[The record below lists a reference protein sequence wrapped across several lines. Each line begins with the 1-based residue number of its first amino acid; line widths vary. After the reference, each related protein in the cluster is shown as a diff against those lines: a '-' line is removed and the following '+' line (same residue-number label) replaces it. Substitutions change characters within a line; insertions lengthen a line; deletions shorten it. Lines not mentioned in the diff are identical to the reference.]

1 MGFILNCMEDQPN
14 RTTFQWVLDVDL
26 QIPGWIPKAIVEKA
40 FITASLETIIYLRSK
55 LARTV
60 DQIDLEIDAG
70 TDAIAGT
77 SSNG

>member
-1 MGFILNCMEDQPN
+1 MGFILSCVDGRPN

-26 QIPGWIPKAIVEKA
+26 QIPGWIPKAMVEKA
-40 FITASLETIIYLRSK
+40 FIVASLETITCLRSK

-60 DQIDLEIDAG
+60 DQIDLEIDRG

-77 SSNG
+77 SA